1 MRNAFDRSCL
11 FAVALIVA
19 LVPGLMA
26 QTKQWPSG
34 PVTSFAAVGNSGNI
48 VWIDPDHD
56 IVLVWRWAGAGGAM
70 DGMVARIVASV
81 SGD

>member
-1 MRNAFDRSCL
+1 
-11 FAVALIVA
+11 
-19 LVPGLMA
+19 
-26 QTKQWPSG
+26 
-34 PVTSFAAVGNSGNI
+34 VTSFAAVGNSGNI